1 VVYDMENLETWMQ
14 MLKIFDL
21 FSKWQ
26 THILK
31 FFKTIMGGLWC
42 NKFEKL
48 NVKVQNI
55 WFVWQMANENLG
67 WFFKKPLRFEMFT
80 MCHIWKVECRMLIKW
95 NSWFWVLLFY
105 KLKSMNVH
113 TMMTFAYA

>member
-1 VVYDMENLETWMQ
+1 MENLETWMQ
-14 MLKIFDL
+14 MLKTFDL

-26 THILK
+26 MHILK
-31 FFKTIMGGLWC
+31 ILKTIMGGVWS

-55 WFVWQMANENLG
+55 WFVWQMENENLG
-67 WFFKKPLRFEMFT
+67 WFFKKPLRFEMFA
-80 MCHIWKVECRMLIKW
+80 MWHIWKVECRMLIKW

-105 KLKSMNVH
+105 KLKSMSVH
-113 TMMTFAYA
+113 TMMTFSYA